1 MDSNRVDNGLHTRRS
16 IKRCIS
22 VCVHVRMLLLHATHR
37 RTARKRLPQTKAMC
51 REDIYIYIYAISAAS
66 MAVYNNQHCLAGGE
80 YEEFHSATVQSYNNI
95 DWDRDAAEEEREIRL
110 IIAYVVGYRNR
121 FHHSYCFVICYG
133 YWFMIEHLPV
143 DEANMLFLKIKIK
156 NLLFRVLLRIGP
168 VECLWMHLRRIW
180 WDWCDKRNS
189 VFSYT
194 LHFHSTVSISCHAGF
209 FFIFW
214 RSEYFSDE

>member
-1 MDSNRVDNGLHTRRS
+1 M
-16 IKRCIS
+16 C
-22 VCVHVRMLLLHATHR
+22 VCCCCMLLIGARPENACHKR
-37 RTARKRLPQTKAMC
+37 RRCAEK
-51 REDIYIYIYAISAAS
+51 IYIYIYAISAAS

-143 DEANMLFLKIKIK
+143 DEANMLFLRIKK
-156 NLLFRVLLRIGP
+156 
-168 VECLWMHLRRIW
+168 
-180 WDWCDKRNS
+180 K
-189 VFSYT
+189 
-194 LHFHSTVSISCHAGF
+194 ISCFECYWGLDQSNAYGCIFVEFDGIDVIREIPSFLIHFISTQRYQLAVTPDF